1 MTAKRQPTNGFKKG
15 ASPNPNGRPKGPGK
29 KVSSLRGIFNKLKKM
44 DQEAIDAIQASLTE
58 GSTIDKDKVQ
68 TAKWVITTI
77 ATLHK
82 ACLSEEEEKSANA
95 SAQSNSDTPVGD
107 GADTVE
113 DEVDRSKIENVF
125 SIEMATKTL
134 TKKE

>member
-1 MTAKRQPTNGFKKG
+1 MANPTFAKGQK
-15 ASPNPNGRPKGPGK
+15 SPNPTGRPKGSGK
-29 KVSSLRGIFNKLKKM
+29 KISSLRTIFNKLKKM

-82 ACLSEEEEKSANA
+82 ACLSEEEAKTTAKSDDEP
-95 SAQSNSDTPVGD
+95 SAD
-107 GADTVE
+107 GGENADTVG

-125 SIEMATKTL
+125 SIEM
-134 TKKE
+134 KK

>member
-1 MTAKRQPTNGFKKG
+1 MATKRQPTNGFKKG
-15 ASPNPNGRPKGPGK
+15 VSPNPNGRPKGPGK

-68 TAKWVITTI
+68 TARWVITTI

-82 ACLSEEEEKSANA
+82 ACLSEEEERLTNSTASGA
-95 SAQSNSDTPVGD
+95 SAQSDDG

-125 SIEMATKTL
+125 SIEMAAKTL

>member
-1 MTAKRQPTNGFKKG
+1 MAIKRQPTNGFKEG
-15 ASPNPNGRPKGPGK
+15 RSGNPNGRPKGPGK

-44 DQEAIDAIQASLTE
+44 DQEAIDAIQASLTK

-82 ACLSEEEEKSANA
+82 ACLSEEEAK
-95 SAQSNSDTPVGD
+95 NSTKEDDYIAPPDGD
-107 GADTVE
+107 NADTVE
-113 DEVDRSKIENVF
+113 DEVDRSKLENVF
-125 SIEMATKTL
+125 SIEMRK
-134 TKKE
+134 

>member
-1 MTAKRQPTNGFKKG
+1 MPNPAFEKGKK
-15 ASPNPNGRPKGPGK
+15 SPNPNGRPKGTTGK

-82 ACLSEEEEKSANA
+82 ACLAEEEAKTQKAAED
-95 SAQSNSDTPVGD
+95 DTPSAD
-107 GADTVE
+107 CGADTVE

-125 SIEMATKTL
+125 SIEMAP
-134 TKKE
+134 KKS

>member
-58 GSTIDKDKVQ
+58 GSVVDKDKVQ

-82 ACLSEEEEKSANA
+82 ACLSEEEDKTVGARTQEFG
-95 SAQSNSDTPVGD
+95 TPSSEDNG
-107 GADTVE
+107 DTVE

-125 SIEMATKTL
+125 SIEM
-134 TKKE
+134 KK

>member
-1 MTAKRQPTNGFKKG
+1 MATKRQPTNGFKKG
-15 ASPNPNGRPKGPGK
+15 ISPNPNGRPKGTGK

-82 ACLSEEEEKSANA
+82 ACLSEEEAKNTTKEDE
-95 SAQSNSDTPVGD
+95 DTPPAGD
-107 GADTVE
+107 NADTVE
-113 DEVDRSKIENVF
+113 DEVDRSKLENVF
-125 SIEMATKTL
+125 SIEMRK
-134 TKKE
+134 

>member
-1 MTAKRQPTNGFKKG
+1 MATKRQPTNGFKEG
-15 ASPNPNGRPKGPGK
+15 RSGNPNGRPKGTGK

-82 ACLSEEEEKSANA
+82 ACLSEEEAKNTAKEDE
-95 SAQSNSDTPVGD
+95 DTPPVGD
-107 GADTVE
+107 NADTVE
-113 DEVDRSKIENVF
+113 DEVDRSKLENVF
-125 SIEMATKTL
+125 SIEMRK
-134 TKKE
+134 

>member
-1 MTAKRQPTNGFKKG
+1 MATKRQPTNGFKKG
-15 ASPNPNGRPKGPGK
+15 VSPNPNGRPKGTGK

-82 ACLSEEEEKSANA
+82 ACLSEEEAKNTAKEDE
-95 SAQSNSDTPVGD
+95 DTPTSGVD
-107 GADTVE
+107 SADTVE
-113 DEVDRSKIENVF
+113 DEIDRSKIENVF
-125 SIEMATKTL
+125 SIEM
-134 TKKE
+134 KK

>member
-1 MTAKRQPTNGFKKG
+1 MANPAFEKG
-15 ASPNPNGRPKGPGK
+15 RKSPNPNGRPKGTGK

-44 DQEAIDAIQASLTE
+44 DQEAIDAIQASLTD

-82 ACLSEEEEKSANA
+82 ACLSEEEARTQKSET
-95 SAQSNSDTPVGD
+95 DTESVGAD
-107 GADTVE
+107 NGDTVE

-125 SIEMATKTL
+125 SIEMASKTL
-134 TKKE
+134 EKKD

>member
-1 MTAKRQPTNGFKKG
+1 MAIKRQPTNGFKEG
-15 ASPNPNGRPKGPGK
+15 RSGNPNGRPKGPGK

-82 ACLSEEEEKSANA
+82 ACLSEEEAKNTTKEDE
-95 SAQSNSDTPVGD
+95 DTPPVGD
-107 GADTVE
+107 NADTVE
-113 DEVDRSKIENVF
+113 DEVDRSKLENVF
-125 SIEMATKTL
+125 SIEMRK
-134 TKKE
+134 

>member
-1 MTAKRQPTNGFKKG
+1 MATKRQPTNGFKKG
-15 ASPNPNGRPKGPGK
+15 VSPNPNGRPKGPGK

-82 ACLSEEEEKSANA
+82 ACLSEEEAKNTAKEDE
-95 SAQSNSDTPVGD
+95 DTPTSGAD
-107 GADTVE
+107 SADTVE
-113 DEVDRSKIENVF
+113 DEIDRSKIENVF
-125 SIEMATKTL
+125 SIEM
-134 TKKE
+134 KK

>member
-1 MTAKRQPTNGFKKG
+1 MANPAFEKG
-15 ASPNPNGRPKGPGK
+15 RKSPNPNGRPKGPGK

-44 DQEAIDAIQASLTE
+44 DQEAIDAIQASLSD
-58 GSTIDKDKVQ
+58 GSTVDKDKVQ

-82 ACLSEEEEKSANA
+82 ACLSEEEERAFGARTQESGTPSAEDN
-95 SAQSNSDTPVGD
+95 G
-107 GADTVE
+107 DTVE

-125 SIEMATKTL
+125 SIEM
-134 TKKE
+134 KK